1 MPPLAVERVK
11 AARGEEKKKKR
22 SDAHAVVGVVSGGRE
37 ELITWY
43 EPAEMEAVV
52 DFAGEEEEEGD
63 GVTQRSQPCLSRQ
76 ADEEVQAAPRVRD
89 AVVVKS
95 SWQAL
100 SRPGGIKTA
109 HKLTETIERS
119 MVRYYSTRFRLNMF
133 LNDAYMIIS
142 IFMHV

>member
-95 SWQAL
+95 S
-100 SRPGGIKTA
+100 
-109 HKLTETIERS
+109 
-119 MVRYYSTRFRLNMF
+119 
-133 LNDAYMIIS
+133 
-142 IFMHV
+142 

>member
-1 MPPLAVERVK
+1 M
-11 AARGEEKKKKR
+11 
-22 SDAHAVVGVVSGGRE
+22 VSGGRE

-52 DFAGEEEEEGD
+52 DFAGEEEEEEGD

-95 SWQAL
+95 S
-100 SRPGGIKTA
+100 
-109 HKLTETIERS
+109 
-119 MVRYYSTRFRLNMF
+119 
-133 LNDAYMIIS
+133 
-142 IFMHV
+142 